1 MVTKFQGQIA
11 EYQLNLQMEV
21 EHRQKMQVRDLIVI
35 FDCET
40 LYMHAYIG
48 LVVRF
53 INPSHPCPKK
63 T

>member
-21 EHRQKMQVRDLIVI
+21 EHRQKMQVRELSTNICLQNVVYACI
-35 FDCET
+35 
-40 LYMHAYIG
+40 HG

-53 INPSHPCPKK
+53 IKF
-63 T
+63 